1 MKHSWLTTGQP
12 VGRRPA
18 LDEGKLA
25 YLEKRLEEKPY
36 WTTKEVAD
44 LIVQQWEIRLSLSQ
58 VARILKEKLN
68 MHFGKPYPHDYRRP
82 ADAEEAF
89 RESLMAAYNRLF
101 EKGLKAEE
109 IALGFLDESS
119 PQLTANTAKVWHFG
133 KATITKNTARMKANV
148 IVSTWGGKP
157 LVGSFRPP
165 GLAWGDD
172 EYRHGAHSV
181 FRLQV
186 HLRGCP
192 RIEAVA
198 GG

>member
-1 MKHSWLTTGQP
+1 MSRKVVLPDKEKIEEYLTTEDDPAVKIRLMILSLIANLSGNYTLEEISDLTKIPTPTMKVWIRRWREEGYEGVKHPWLTTGQP

-36 WTTKEVAD
+36 WTTKEVAE
-44 LIVQQWEIRLSLSQ
+44 LIVQQWGIRLSLSQ

-119 PQLTANTAKVWHFG
+119 PQL
-133 KATITKNTARMKANV
+133 
-148 IVSTWGGKP
+148 
-157 LVGSFRPP
+157 
-165 GLAWGDD
+165 
-172 EYRHGAHSV
+172 Y
-181 FRLQV
+181 
-186 HLRGCP
+186 
-192 RIEAVA
+192 
-198 GG
+198 